1 MDVGETKLIR
11 DSEENEEEES
21 DEDEEEMDT
30 VVAISQADTIIPDSI
45 TDH

>member
-21 DEDEEEMDT
+21 EDEEEMDT